1 VLVLW
6 ACDETINPKPVDLL
20 VDDLAL
26 NEPGDVANVEIGLYS
41 AFRGMVYNTI
51 IAGDLT
57 ADMMLHNGTF
67 SQYREIGIK
76 QITSANASAAELWAG
91 IYYTAYIANF
101 ILERLPDLPGV
112 PTAQRQRVLGTAH
125 FLRGYAYFIGTYT
138 FGGIPRVTSTDFETN
153 RNIARSDR
161 QEILNLI
168 VEDYGAAINT
178 LPAQAANAGFATT
191 LAVRA
196 ALAKLYLYTGNW
208 AQAETFASEVINS
221 NEFTLEPDFSDVVL
235 TDFTSEAI
243 FEVGYTIA
251 DDPGTLNT
259 LFEGRREIIPSNET
273 IIALASTESG
283 DRFSSI
289 AFNVLNLKGNDNGW
303 TIRKY
308 GTAVDDNN
316 NIVIFRLPEMYLI
329 RAEARAQQGRATGA
343 NSARDDVNVLR
354 SRANAP
360 LVGVVSQAQML
371 TVIENERRM
380 ELAFEGHR
388 WYDLVRTNRAT
399 AVMTAFSP
407 NWKDTY
413 LLWPVPQRELQNNPA
428 LANDQNPGY

>member
-1 VLVLW
+1 
-6 ACDETINPKPVDLL
+6 